1 MDEIEKF
8 PRRSRKI
15 SRTFATTV
23 TSTRCRVYGSH
34 HTHAHVLAELHAY
47 APLVSVSSYCVVFD
61 TLIEQLP
68 DHLNDQRPWGVND
81 NPITAVA
88 TFLASLSE
96 RPMKVVDGK
105 ALRFEI
111 DDSIDSKLLI
121 SAAPCGYLRRAEV

>member
-1 MDEIEKF
+1 MA
-8 PRRSRKI
+8 SGGTC
-15 SRTFATTV
+15 SVAV
-23 TSTRCRVYGSH
+23 GSP
-34 HTHAHVLAELHAY
+34 LPLI